1 MAKKM
6 NNYKKLNHKTMK
18 QLLLLLLLLFS
29 SILAKSQNIEGKLAN
44 GGDFGSNPNSDLAVT
59 LRATSQYPIGS
70 AASPTIFV
78 LRIEQSE
85 WDASGVTSVSIVDNP
100 LDMGDGGAPDGEWD
114 DSNGYHYL
122 YYSAGVADWDLSD
135 CSTTLDNSST
145 YLSLVFND
153 MSNSFVVE
161 MTLKDV
167 DPVVG
172 SEVNLVDENQLILVN
187 DIVMPLELINFTAQ
201 NYKLYSSFLKWS
213 TTNEVNVD
221 KYEIE
226 RSQDTE
232 NWEVIGYVK
241 AKNTNYTTNYYSFI
255 DQDVYDGYGEN
266 AFFYRLK
273 MIDYNT
279 QYKLSKVRP
288 VLFSSDARKLKIEV
302 FPNPSSKV
310 VYYMLSGVRRNSDLN
325 IKVYDNTGKL
335 ILEKTEKYNT
345 KRNLLLDKN
354 SFNLDNGVYNLIIS
368 DENDIKYYSNF
379 ILTR

>member
-1 MAKKM
+1 MGKKM
-6 NNYKKLNHKTMK
+6 NNYKNLNHRSMK
-18 QLLLLLLLLFS
+18 QLLVFILLFS
-29 SILAKSQNIEGKLAN
+29 STLAKSQNIEGKLAN
-44 GGDFGSNPNSDLAVT
+44 GGDYGSNPNSDLAVT

-85 WDASGVTSVSIVDNP
+85 WNASGVTSVSIIDNP
-100 LDMGDGGAPDGEWD
+100 LDMGDGGAPDAEWD

-135 CSTTLDNSST
+135 CSTTLNNTST

-153 MSNSFVVE
+153 MNNSFVVE

-172 SEVNLVDENQLILVN
+172 SEVNLVDDNQLILVD
-187 DIVMPLELINFTAQ
+187 DIVMPLELIDFTAQ
-201 NYKLYSSFLKWS
+201 NHKTYSSLLKWA

-232 NWEVIGYVK
+232 NWEAIGYVK
-241 AKNTNYTTNYYSFI
+241 AKDTNYTTNYYSYI
-255 DQDVYDGYGEN
+255 DKDVYDGYGEN
-266 AFFYRLK
+266 TFFYRLK

-279 QYKLSKVRP
+279 QYKLSKVRS
-288 VLFSSDARKLKIEV
+288 VQFFSNSRKLKIQV

-310 VYYMLSGVRRNSDLN
+310 VYYKLSGVRRNSNLN
-325 IKVYDNTGKL
+325 IKVYDNTGQL
-335 ILEKTEKYNT
+335 ILEKTKKYNT
-345 KRNLLLDKN
+345 KKNLLLDKN
-354 SFNLDNGVYNLIIS
+354 SFNMDNGVYNLIIT